1 MTQASTKKRLGLLHT
16 SATLVPIFEQ
26 LCKAKLPGV
35 AVFNLVDDSLI
46 KDVIR
51 HGHLRPQT
59 ARRVT
64 QHVAAAEDAG
74 ADFILVTCSSIG
86 AAVETAATLS
96 GVPVLR
102 VDQPMADQAVKT
114 AKRVGVIAT
123 LPTTLEPTADLIRR
137 RAAAADRDIELT
149 ARLCEGAFDALM
161 SGDSATHDAMVAAA
175 LRELS
180 SQVDVIALAQASMAR
195 VVDTLSENERS
206 TPILASPPLAVDYL
220 ATVL

>member
-1 MTQASTKKRLGLLHT
+1 MAKKRLGLLHT
-16 SATLVPIFEQ
+16 SATLVPVFEQ

-46 KDVIR
+46 KDVIA
-51 HGHLRPQT
+51 HNQLRPQT

-64 QHVAAAEDAG
+64 QLVAAAEDAG
-74 ADFILVTCSSIG
+74 ADYIMVTCSSIG
-86 AAVETAATLS
+86 AAVETAATLAS
-96 GVPVLR
+96 VPVLR
-102 VDQPMADQAVKT
+102 VDQPMADRAVST

-137 RAAAADRDIELT
+137 RAAVAGREIELT
-149 ARLCEGAFDALM
+149 TRLCAGAFEALM
-161 SGDSATHDAMVAAA
+161 SGDAATHDAMVAAA
-175 LRELS
+175 LKELIQ
-180 SQVDVIALAQASMAR
+180 QVDVIALAQASMAR

-206 TPILASPPLAVDYL
+206 KPILASPPLAVDYL